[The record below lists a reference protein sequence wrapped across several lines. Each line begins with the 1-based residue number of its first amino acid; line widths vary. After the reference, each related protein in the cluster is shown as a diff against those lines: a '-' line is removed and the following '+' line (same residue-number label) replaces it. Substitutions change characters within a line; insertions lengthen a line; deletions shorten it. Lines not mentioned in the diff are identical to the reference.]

1 MLLIGIGYKA
11 RQGKNFV
18 ANYWKEAHPEIKF
31 YAFADALKEYCRDNH
46 EALAARYYR
55 EHQLHP
61 MRHPLQ
67 WKEDPV
73 YGCVTILQWYGCKKR
88 ETDPNYWVE
97 VISQKIRDEQPEIAV
112 VTDVRFPN
120 EADWIKLSGGYLVEV
135 IRKNQDGT
143 RYLASDRDPNHVSET
158 ALDDFNFDYTIIA
171 KSGDL
176 AALKSKA
183 IGVLDNILIEYES
196 LYLEKYKTTIT
207 LSPDILSDNSPISQ
221 STSCPLNCSDSN
233 TTEVEYVSDIAF
245 DDIFTSNAE

>member
-1 MLLIGIGYKA
+1 MLIIGIGYKA

-31 YAFADALKEYCRDNH
+31 YAFADALKEYCRNNH
-46 EALAARYYR
+46 ESLAQRYYR

-135 IRKNQDGT
+135 IRKNLDGT

-176 AALKSKA
+176 DALKSKA
-183 IGVLDNILIEYES
+183 LGVLASVLKNHAAVS
-196 LYLEKYKTTIT
+196 
-207 LSPDILSDNSPISQ
+207 S
-221 STSCPLNCSDSN
+221 SDSSN
-233 TTEVEYVSDIAF
+233 PVNCTDSGVTEVEYVSDIAF